1 MHSSVSY
8 FCITFQMVILTA
20 AQREADLDITM
31 LTWEFF
37 IKKFPI
43 DQCRMIFNYMTEFL
57 VPYYIQ
63 HDSR

>member
-1 MHSSVSY
+1 
-8 FCITFQMVILTA
+8 MVILTVS
-20 AQREADLDITM
+20 QREADLDITM

-43 DQCRMIFNYMTEFL
+43 DQCYMIFNYMTEFL